1 MGGLQRFEQRLENLI
16 SGAFARA
23 FRSAVQPVEIAAAL
37 QRECD
42 NNAQI
47 LSRERRMVPN
57 DFHVEL
63 SQVDLDRLA
72 PYDTALADELTH
84 QVQDHADA
92 QGYVFP
98 GPIAIEFEK
107 ADDLTTG
114 RFRIRSKAQAR
125 VQSNATHTQVRRARA
140 VLEINRT
147 RHPLQPPGL
156 VVGRGTEADVRINDP
171 GVSRRHIE
179 FDVRTDVR
187 QGKDDLKIEVRD
199 LGSTN
204 GMLIDGHK
212 VTKAGV
218 RDGSQVRIGNTTM
231 TVRILEDDEDDRL
244 SVAWVEPVSELTLF
258 LIRIAYLAILWI
270 FVLSAISV
278 IRSDMFGARVP
289 EAARGADAARKEKRG
304 AKKQPP
310 KRRGSP
316 THVDRDRGQQR
327 RRARRPRPTR
337 RSSSAAAATR
347 RIKLDDDYVSTRHAR
362 IAASGDQWFVEDLG
376 STNGTYIGTVRIT
389 QPTTITLG
397 TQVRIGK
404 TILELRK

>member
-72 PYDTALADELTH
+72 PYDTALADELVN

-98 GPIAIEFEK
+98 GPIAIEFEP

-114 RFRIRSKAQAR
+114 RFRIRSRAQAR

-140 VLEINRT
+140 VLEINKT
-147 RHPLQPPGL
+147 RHPLHPPGL

-179 FDVRTDVR
+179 FDVRAAPTTSSGGR
-187 QGKDDLKIEVRD
+187 IREDLKIEVRD

-212 VTKAGV
+212 VTKAGL

-231 TVRILEDDEDDRL
+231 TVRIIEDDEDAD
-244 SVAWVEPVSELTLF
+244 VSDG
-258 LIRIAYLAILWI
+258 AG
-270 FVLSAISV
+270 
-278 IRSDMFGARVP
+278 FGV
-289 EAARGADAARKEKRG
+289 
-304 AKKQPP
+304 
-310 KRRGSP
+310 
-316 THVDRDRGQQR
+316 
-327 RRARRPRPTR
+327 
-337 RSSSAAAATR
+337 
-347 RIKLDDDYVSTRHAR
+347 
-362 IAASGDQWFVEDLG
+362 
-376 STNGTYIGTVRIT
+376 
-389 QPTTITLG
+389 
-397 TQVRIGK
+397 
-404 TILELRK
+404 